1 MYSSSDDA
9 MRSDA
14 AGHREAAGV
23 AGQTTKDLDEGHH
36 RLGHGLHLCL
46 PAALHL
52 SAGTIM

>member
-52 SAGTIM
+52 SAGTIT